1 MDKGSA
7 LPSRTALRSLTDRQL
22 VAALTTLAAFER
34 AAIARL
40 VAALAEFD
48 RRRLFLPLGYT
59 SLFAYCTNR
68 LGLSQDEA
76 FYRIEA
82 ARIARRFPV
91 LLGYLEH
98 GALTLT
104 TARLLGPHL
113 TEENHKGMLE
123 AASHLKRPEVA
134 LLIARLK
141 PKPDVPS
148 TVRKLPDLT
157 VPVVFATPDTPPP
170 PSTSRVSNPPPAS
183 AWPMPETGSRSAG
196 PVSAAPLR
204 ADGTLLLST
213 ELIVPARRAIVA
225 PLSESSYRLQITLS
239 KQTHDTLRELQA
251 LIRHVIPNGDPA
263 AIVARSLEMLLA
275 HLKRKKTGETNR
287 PRTVQRRDSR
297 AGKSGRH
304 IPARVRRMVWKRDAG
319 RCVFV
324 SADGVRCGADTLVE
338 FHHVVP
344 YSRGG
349 AASTRNIQL
358 RCRAHNIHE
367 AEADFGARAMA
378 KARHK
383 GREKTRATAA
393 ARGRRR

>member
-1 MDKGSA
+1 MDKGPA

-48 RRRLFLPLGYT
+48 RRRLYLPLGYT

-82 ARIARRFPV
+82 ARVARRFPV
-91 LLGYLEH
+91 LLGYLEN

-113 TEENHKGMLE
+113 TDENHKGMLE
-123 AASHLKRPEVA
+123 AASHLTKPEVA
-134 LLIARLK
+134 LLIARLT

-170 PSTSRVSNPPPAS
+170 PSVSRVPNPPAAS
-183 AWPMPETGSRSAG
+183 ATPTPETGSRPAG
-196 PVSAAPLR
+196 PVPAAPLR
-204 ADGTLLLST
+204 ADGTILLST

-239 KQTHDTLRELQA
+239 KQTHDTLRELQT

-275 HLKRKKTGETNR
+275 HLKGRKTGDTNR
-287 PRTVQRRDSR
+287 PRNVQGRDSL
-297 AGKSGRH
+297 AGKGGRH
-304 IPARVRRMVWKRDAG
+304 IPARVRRLVWKRDAG

-344 YSRGG
+344 YARGG
-349 AASTRNIQL
+349 AASTSNIQL
-358 RCRAHNIHE
+358 RCRAHNVHQ
-367 AEADFGARAMA
+367 AEVDFGPRVIARARQ
-378 KARHK
+378 KV
-383 GREKTRATAA
+383 REKTRAAA
-393 ARGRRR
+393 VARGRRR